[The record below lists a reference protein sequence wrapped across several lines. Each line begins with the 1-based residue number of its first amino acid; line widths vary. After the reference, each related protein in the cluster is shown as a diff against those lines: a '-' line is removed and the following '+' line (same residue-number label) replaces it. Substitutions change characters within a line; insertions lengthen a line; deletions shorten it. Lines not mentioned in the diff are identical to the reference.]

1 MPVNVIHK
9 NKKLAMRNKTMRP
22 RHLLHAALIF
32 LASTLAGCSD
42 NSSSTAQPAPAAR
55 ASTWLPVWSGVPT
68 DAIVSFPLLPG
79 QVFRQFIAPHADGD
93 LVRLKLSNRVGQM
106 PVSLAAVTLGLQA
119 DGAALREGSVHTL
132 TFNGEQAVTIPAGE
146 TVLSDP
152 LPFPVRAFEKV
163 AVSFAPASPILQTAR
178 HFQAREVPF
187 FALAGAT
194 PEQVTADGFVALS
207 PDVMNSWLL
216 ISGLEV
222 QRTGQRQAVVALGD
236 SITDGFISTGGLPVV
251 GGPDG
256 VGEDARYPDFLARRL
271 LAAGNTRLSV
281 VNAGLSGNRV
291 SSDGSVPM
299 FGPSLLKRLQADVL
313 DLPNVRTVILLEGIN
328 DLGMAPTPDTDL
340 LIRDLE
346 QVIRTLKAKGI
357 RVLQGTLMPARG
369 TLAGP
374 VYQPGGAIEPGLQ
387 HGTAEV
393 ETARQ
398 QVNTWIRS
406 KSPADGVIDFDACMR
421 DADHPAY
428 LRAEFDSGDHL
439 HPNVPGYQAMAN
451 CVDMGAL

>member
-1 MPVNVIHK
+1 M
-9 NKKLAMRNKTMRP
+9 MF
-22 RHLLHAALIF
+22 RHVLHAALIL
-32 LASTLAGCSD
+32 LAMMLAGCSD
-42 NSSSTAQPAPAAR
+42 DKSSSTQSAQSAR
-55 ASTWLPVWSGVPT
+55 SSAWLPAWSGVPT

-79 QVFRQFIAPHADGD
+79 QVLRQFITPLADGD

-106 PVSLAAVTLGLQA
+106 PVSLAAVSIALQVE
-119 DGAALREGSVHTL
+119 GASLREGSVRAL
-132 TFNGEQAVTIPAGE
+132 TFNGEPTVTIPAGE

-163 AVSFAPASPILQTAR
+163 AVSFSPASPILQTAR
-178 HFQAREVPF
+178 HFCAREVPYL
-187 FALAGAT
+187 ALAGAT
-194 PEQVTADGFVALS
+194 PEQTAAEGFTALS
-207 PDVMNSWLL
+207 VDAMNSWLL

-236 SITDGFISTGGLPVV
+236 SITDGFISVGGLPVA

-256 VGEDARYPDFLARRL
+256 VGENARYPDFLARRL
-271 LAAGNTRLSV
+271 LAAGNTQLNM

-291 SSDGSVPM
+291 SSDGFVPM

-328 DLGMAPTPDTDL
+328 DLGMAPVPDADL
-340 LIRDLE
+340 LINDLE
-346 QVIRTLKAKGI
+346 QVILTLKAGGI

-369 TLAGP
+369 TTTGP
-374 VYQPGGAIEPGLQ
+374 IYQPGGAVELGLM

-398 QVNTWIRS
+398 QVNNWIRS

-421 DADHPAY
+421 DPEHPSY

-451 CVDMGAL
+451 CVELSAL